1 MVVQRPSMRDDIQG
15 PTCSKHR
22 ASTLAD
28 VLYRC
33 SLARDGARRSVV
45 LPPIRHG
52 ATLIAMGNLIWGKL
66 QCREGCMPPR
76 TRSVDRSLKIASTH

>member
-1 MVVQRPSMRDDIQG
+1 MVVQRSSMRDDIQG

-22 ASTLAD
+22 ASTLAG

-33 SLARDGARRSVV
+33 SLARDGARRNVV

-52 ATLIAMGNLIWGKL
+52 ATLIAMGNLIWGNCNAGRAACL
-66 QCREGCMPPR
+66 HARALWI
-76 TRSVDRSLKIASTH
+76 DH